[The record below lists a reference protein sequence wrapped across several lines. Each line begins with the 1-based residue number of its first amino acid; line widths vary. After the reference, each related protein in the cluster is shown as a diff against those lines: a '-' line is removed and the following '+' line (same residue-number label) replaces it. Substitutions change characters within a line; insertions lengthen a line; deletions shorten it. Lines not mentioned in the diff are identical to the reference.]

1 MNTACGQKKK
11 CSCCNRSSFT
21 TQRLTPHKIS
31 IIHKDWTQTVIQ
43 RGPSHGH
50 RSVRVFWS
58 IVYDVLELSGVGDV
72 VARLVLSQDLHQ
84 RTQLQPPL
92 LLGDPVTAH
101 RWRNV
106 SVSVYFGISFSSWTP
121 EFSSGL
127 ISLCASELLW
137 YIHKVSLILE
147 LDHRLEDQS
156 PAAHS
161 QQTAGVLGV
170 SKHSACTQTLNQ
182 RCKHRKSLILQT
194 CIRVELKPLETQT
207 YNSVPAVGLC
217 SAVILELFD
226 R

>member
-11 CSCCNRSSFT
+11 GSCCNRSSFT

-106 SVSVYFGISFSSWTP
+106 SVSVYFGISFSFWTP

-182 RCKHRKSLILQT
+182 SKVQT
-194 CIRVELKPLETQT
+194 QE
-207 YNSVPAVGLC
+207 VPDLTNMH
-217 SAVILELFD
+217 
-226 R
+226 